1 MPFADNPF
9 SSKKMIDHNTVQQI
23 LDTADIVDVVSDFV
37 ALKRRGAN
45 WIGLCPFHN
54 DRRPS
59 FYVSRAKG
67 ICKCFACGE
76 GGSAV
81 NFIMKHE
88 QLSYPEALR
97 YLARKYHIEIQEKEL
112 TDEEKQAQTER
123 EAMLMLNE
131 WACAYFEKQL
141 HETQAGQ
148 EIGLSYFR
156 ERGFN
161 DVTIKEYRLGYSSE
175 GYDDFYKAAV
185 AQGFNP
191 KLLFDTGLCIPNE
204 RDEGGHDR
212 FRGRVMFPIM
222 NIAGKVIAFGGR
234 TLKKDKNIAKYVNS
248 PESAIY
254 SKRNVIYGLYQA
266 KREISKEDKC
276 FIVEGYADVISM
288 HQAGFK
294 NVIASSGTAL
304 TEGHIQAIRRFT
316 SNVTE
321 MFDGDAAGIKAAIR
335 GVDMLLKEGI
345 SIKVLPLPPDDDPD
359 TFVRAHSHTEVE
371 EYISQ
376 NEADF
381 IHFKSD
387 VVLKDAKNDPIKRTA
402 AITDVVKSIAL
413 IPDEIARMV
422 YAKECSTLFGFDEQT
437 ILRQIKQ
444 YRNKY
449 REQWRKEREQQ
460 QAREQRL
467 NQQESNVAPVVPPL
481 DEDAPPPPPPED
493 FTSET
498 GPAITAPLPPRATG
512 ASDSV
517 VVQEREVIR
526 LIVNYGMCY
535 LTDTEYDDGTV
546 RPTTVLEHINN
557 VISLEQID
565 FSDPLY
571 KHTFEV
577 AKQYIEPF
585 YHDLEAFN
593 IQLEESTQQF
603 VEQEMTE
610 QDDEEPVALDSA
622 ALINAQLHKEQ
633 AIRAKANVKAK
644 NELMDYCCGY
654 LMKVLCSID
663 DDNVRQLACDLATDS
678 LPQLSKIHTQFAVI
692 LEERDKLLS
701 VVPERLYNWMNA
713 LIVQRINE
721 TQTRIASASANELP
735 QLMEYLQNL
744 YQSRHD
750 LANIIGNR
758 VVNPK

>member
-1 MPFADNPF
+1 
-9 SSKKMIDHNTVQQI
+9 MIDHNTVQQI

-37 ALKRRGAN
+37 TLKKRGAN

-59 FYVSRAKG
+59 FYVSRSKG

-131 WACAYFEKQL
+131 WACSYFEKQL
-141 HETQAGQ
+141 HDTEAGQ

-161 DVTIKEYRLGYSSE
+161 DATIKEFRLGYSSE

-191 KLLFDTGLCIPNE
+191 KLLFDTGLCIAE
-204 RDEGGHDR
+204 RDGGRDR

-248 PESAIY
+248 PESVIY

-304 TEGHIQAIRRFT
+304 TEGHIHAIRRFT
-316 SNVTE
+316 SNATE

-345 SIKVLPLPPDDDPD
+345 SIKVLPLPPEDDPD

-371 EYISQ
+371 EYILQ

-381 IHFKSD
+381 IHFKSNI
-387 VVLKDAKNDPIKRTA
+387 VLKDAKNDPIKRTA

-444 YRNKY
+444 YRGKY
-449 REQWRKEREQQ
+449 LEQWRKEREQQ
-460 QAREQRL
+460 QAREARM
-467 NQQESNVAPVVPPL
+467 NQASGDNTATQP
-481 DEDAPPPPPPED
+481 APPDDMPPAPLPD
-493 FTSET
+493 DLFPET
-498 GPAITAPLPPRATG
+498 GPADTPPTTHHTVNVNDG
-512 ASDSV
+512 I

-535 LTDTEYDDGTV
+535 LTDTEYDDGSV

-557 VISLEQID
+557 EIFLENME

-571 KHTFEV
+571 KRTFELALQYV
-577 AKQYIEPF
+577 PQYYKDLEEFKKQLKESTSQYI
-585 YHDLEAFN
+585 
-593 IQLEESTQQF
+593 S
-603 VEQEMTE
+603 QEMAT
-610 QDDEEPVALDSA
+610 QDEVAPDALDSA
-622 ALINAQLHKEQ
+622 ALISAQERKEKEVLSR
-633 AIRAKANVKAK
+633 ANVRAKQA
-644 NELMDYCCGY
+644 ETEFSSSY
-654 LMKVLCSID
+654 LMKALCSID
-663 DDNVRQLACDLATDS
+663 DDDVRQLACDLATDN

-701 VVPERLYNWMNA
+701 LVPDRLYNWKNA
-713 LIVQRINE
+713 LLVQAINVIKERISH
-721 TQTRIASASANELP
+721 ASAEELP
-735 QLMEYLQNL
+735 QLMEHLQKL
-744 YQSRHD
+744 YSVRHE
-750 LANIIGNR
+750 LAAVIGDR
-758 VVNPK
+758 VVNPN

>member
-1 MPFADNPF
+1 
-9 SSKKMIDHNTVQQI
+9 MIDHNTVQQI

-37 ALKRRGAN
+37 SLKRRGAN

-97 YLARKYHIEIQEKEL
+97 YLARKYHIEIHEKEL
-112 TDEEKQAQTER
+112 TDDEKQAQSER

-131 WACAYFEKQL
+131 WACDYFEKQL

-148 EIGLSYFR
+148 DIGLSYFK

-161 DVTIKEYRLGYSSE
+161 DATIREFRLGYSSE
-175 GYDDFYKAAV
+175 GYADFYKAAV

-191 KLLFDTGLCIPNE
+191 QLLFDVGLCIPDE
-204 RDEGGHDR
+204 RGGHDR

-254 SKRNVIYGLYQA
+254 SKRDVIYGLYQA
-266 KREISKEDKC
+266 KREISKQEKC

-304 TEGHIQAIRRFT
+304 TEGHIHAIRRFT

-321 MFDGDAAGIKAAIR
+321 MFDGDEAGVKAAIR
-335 GVDMLLKEGI
+335 GVDMLLKEGL
-345 SIKVLPLPPDDDPD
+345 SIKVLPLPPEDDPD

-371 EYISQ
+371 EYIKQ
-376 NEADF
+376 NEEDF
-381 IHFKSD
+381 INFKSS
-387 VVLKDAKNDPIKRTA
+387 VVLKDAHNDPIKRTA
-402 AITDVVKSIAL
+402 AITDVVKSIAI

-422 YAKECSTLFGFDEQT
+422 YAKECSNLFGMDEKT

-444 YRNKY
+444 YRGKY
-449 REQWRKEREQQ
+449 LEQWRKEREQQ

-467 NQQESNVAPVVPPL
+467 AAQGEGVPPAIIDAPVEETVPPPSP
-481 DEDAPPPPPPED
+481 DETVPL
-493 FTSET
+493 TYR
-498 GPAITAPLPPRATG
+498 PASSAA
-512 ASDSV
+512 DV
-517 VVQEREVIR
+517 DMQEREIIR
-526 LIVNYGMCY
+526 LVVNYGMCY
-535 LTDTEYDDGTV
+535 LTNTEYEDGSV

-557 VISLEQID
+557 ELLLD
-565 FSDPLY
+565 KMGFSNPLY
-571 KHTFEV
+571 RRTFDIARQHV
-577 AKQYIEPF
+577 VPYYQ
-585 YHDLEAFN
+585 DLEAFTA
-593 IQLEESTQQF
+593 QLEERTKQYID
-603 VEQEMTE
+603 QELARL
-610 QDDEEPVALDSA
+610 DADEPDALDST
-622 ALINAQLHKEQ
+622 ALINAQDRKQKAAE
-633 AIRAKANVKAK
+633 ARANVRAK
-644 NELMDYCCGY
+644 NELAEFSSDY
-654 LMKVLCSID
+654 LIRILCSLD
-663 DDNVRQLACDLATDS
+663 DDPVRQLACDLAADN

-692 LEERDKLLS
+692 VEERDKLLTL
-701 VVPERLYNWMNA
+701 VPARLYNWKNA
-713 LIVQRINE
+713 LLVLRINE
-721 TQTRIASASANELP
+721 IKAKIAQAPIEEQP
-735 QLMEYLQNL
+735 KLMEQLQDL
-744 YQSRHD
+744 YRVRHQ
-750 LANIIGNR
+750 LAAIIGDR

>member
-1 MPFADNPF
+1 
-9 SSKKMIDHNTVQQI
+9 MIDHNTVQQI
-23 LDTADIVDVVSDFV
+23 LDAADIVDVVSDFV
-37 ALKRRGAN
+37 SLKKRGAN

-112 TDEEKQAQTER
+112 TDEEKQAQSER

-148 EIGLSYFR
+148 EIGLSYFK

-161 DVTIKEYRLGYSSE
+161 DATIKEFRLGYSSE
-175 GYDDFYKAAV
+175 GYDDLYKAAI

-191 KLLFDTGLCIPNE
+191 KLLFDVGLCLP
-204 RDEGGHDR
+204 DDHGGHDR

-234 TLKKDKNIAKYVNS
+234 TLRKDKEVAKYVNS
-248 PESAIY
+248 PESSIY
-254 SKRNVIYGLYQA
+254 SKRNVIYGLHQA

-304 TEGHIQAIRRFT
+304 TEGHIHAIRRFT

-335 GVDMLLKEGI
+335 GVDMLLKEGLN
-345 SIKVLPLPPDDDPD
+345 IKVLPLPPEDDPD

-371 EYISQ
+371 DYIKQ
-376 NEADF
+376 NECDF
-381 IHFKSD
+381 INFKSG
-387 VVLKDAKNDPIKRTA
+387 VVLNDAQNDPIKRSV

-422 YAKECSTLFGFDEQT
+422 YAKECSNLFGFDEQT

-444 YRNKY
+444 HRNKY
-449 REQWRKEREQQ
+449 IEQWHKERQQQ
-460 QAREQRL
+460 QAREQRQAA
-467 NQQESNVAPVVPPL
+467 QQAGGKSPAQQ
-481 DEDAPPPPPPED
+481 PEPQYD
-493 FTSET
+493 TPT
-498 GPAITAPLPPRATG
+498 LPPTLDDFVE
-512 ASDSV
+512 SDSTHGNGADNRDIAAHNGV
-517 VVQEREVIR
+517 DIQEREVIR

-535 LTDTEYDDGTV
+535 LTDTQYDDETV
-546 RPTTVLEHINN
+546 RPTTVLEYINN
-557 VISLEQID
+557 ELLMDQMD
-565 FSDPLY
+565 FSNRLY
-571 KHTFEV
+571 KRTFEI
-577 AKQYIEPF
+577 AKRFIDPY
-585 YHDLEAFN
+585 YRDLASFN
-593 IQLEESTQQF
+593 SQLEKDTREFIS
-603 VEQEMTE
+603 QEMVQT
-610 QDDEEPVALDSA
+610 DDQEPLELDSHS
-622 ALINAQLHKEQ
+622 LIVAQENKEKSIQ
-633 AIRAKANVKAK
+633 AKANATAMKK
-644 NELMDYCCGY
+644 LMDFSSSY
-654 LMKVLCSID
+654 LMKLLCSID
-663 DDNVRQLACDLATDS
+663 DDQVRQLACELATDN
-678 LPQLSKIHTQFAVI
+678 LPQLSKIHTKYTVI
-692 LEERDKLLS
+692 VEERDRLLS
-701 VVPERLYNWMNA
+701 IVPERLYNWKNA
-713 LIVQRINE
+713 LLIIKINE
-721 TQTRIASASANELP
+721 VKAQIASAAADQLP
-735 QLMEYLQNL
+735 QLLEHLQEL
-744 YQSRHD
+744 YSVRHQ
-750 LANIIGNR
+750 LAAIIGDR
-758 VVNPK
+758 VVNPN

>member
-1 MPFADNPF
+1 
-9 SSKKMIDHNTVQQI
+9 MIDHNTVQQI

-37 ALKRRGAN
+37 TLKKRGAN

-59 FYVSRAKG
+59 FYVSRSKG

-131 WACAYFEKQL
+131 WACSYFEKQL
-141 HETQAGQ
+141 HDTQAGQ

-161 DVTIKEYRLGYSSE
+161 DATIKEFRLGYSSE

-191 KLLFDTGLCIPNE
+191 KLLFDTGLCIA
-204 RDEGGHDR
+204 DEHGGGRDR

-248 PESAIY
+248 PESVIY

-304 TEGHIQAIRRFT
+304 TEGHIHAIRRFT

-345 SIKVLPLPPDDDPD
+345 SIKVLPLPPEDDPD

-371 EYISQ
+371 EYILQ

-381 IHFKSD
+381 IHFKSNI
-387 VVLKDAKNDPIKRTA
+387 VLKDAKNDPIKRTA

-437 ILRQIKQ
+437 ILRQIK
-444 YRNKY
+444 KY
-449 REQWRKEREQQ
+449 RGKYIEQWRKEREQQ
-460 QAREQRL
+460 QAREARMSQAASD
-467 NQQESNVAPVVPPL
+467 NAP
-481 DEDAPPPPPPED
+481 
-493 FTSET
+493 
-498 GPAITAPLPPRATG
+498 GPLPPVDDMPPAPMPDDLFPENGPADTPPTSHHVPNVNDG
-512 ASDSV
+512 I

-535 LTDTEYDDGTV
+535 LTDTEYDDGSV

-557 VISLEQID
+557 EIFLENME

-571 KHTFEV
+571 KRTFEL
-577 AKQYIEPF
+577 ALQYVPQ
-585 YHDLEAFN
+585 YYKDLEEFKK
-593 IQLEESTQQF
+593 QLKESTN
-603 VEQEMTE
+603 EYISQEMAT
-610 QDDEEPVALDSA
+610 QDEVAPDALDSA
-622 ALINAQLHKEQ
+622 ALISAQERKEKEVLSR
-633 AIRAKANVKAK
+633 ANVRAKQA
-644 NELMDYCCGY
+644 ETEFSSSY
-654 LMKVLCSID
+654 LMKALCSID
-663 DDNVRQLACDLATDS
+663 DDDVRQLACDLATDN

-701 VVPERLYNWMNA
+701 LVPDRLYNWKNA
-713 LIVQRINE
+713 LLVQAINVIKERISH
-721 TQTRIASASANELP
+721 ASAEELP
-735 QLMEYLQNL
+735 QLMEHLQKL
-744 YQSRHD
+744 YNVRHE
-750 LANIIGNR
+750 LAAVIGDR
-758 VVNPK
+758 VVNPN

>member
-1 MPFADNPF
+1 
-9 SSKKMIDHNTVQQI
+9 MIDHNTVQQI

-37 ALKRRGAN
+37 ALKKRGAN

-112 TDEEKQAQTER
+112 TDEEKLAQTER

-131 WACAYFEKQL
+131 WACSYFEKQL
-141 HETQAGQ
+141 HDTDAGQ

-161 DVTIKEYRLGYSSE
+161 DATIKEFRLGYSSE
-175 GYDDFYKAAV
+175 GYDDFYKAAIN
-185 AQGFNP
+185 QGFNP
-191 KLLFDTGLCIPNE
+191 KLLFDTGLCIADE
-204 RDEGGHDR
+204 RGGGRDR

-222 NIAGKVIAFGGR
+222 DIAGKVIAFGGR

-248 PESAIY
+248 PESAVY

-266 KREISKEDKC
+266 KREISKTDKC

-304 TEGHIQAIRRFT
+304 TEGHIHAIRRFT

-321 MFDGDAAGIKAAIR
+321 MFDGDEAGIKAAIR

-345 SIKVLPLPPDDDPD
+345 SIKVLPLPPEDDPD

-371 EYISQ
+371 EYIAAH
-376 NEADF
+376 ETDF
-381 IHFKSD
+381 ISFKSS
-387 VVLKDAKNDPIKRTA
+387 VVLKDAQNDPIKRTA

-444 YRNKY
+444 YRGKY

-460 QAREQRL
+460 QAREQRMG
-467 NQQESNVAPVVPPL
+467 QAPIESTPPAPAPTG
-481 DEDAPPPPPPED
+481 DEAPPPPMLED
-493 FTSET
+493 FGPDT
-498 GPAITAPLPPRATG
+498 GPAYTPPPPQRTVS
-512 ASDSV
+512 ASDDVST
-517 VVQEREVIR
+517 QEREIIR

-535 LTDTEYDDGTV
+535 LCNTEYPDGTI

-557 VISLEQID
+557 ELRLDNIS
-565 FSDPLY
+565 FSVPLY
-571 KHTFEV
+571 RHTYEV
-577 AKQYIEPF
+577 ALQYIPQ
-585 YHDLEAFN
+585 YYKDLEEFN
-593 IQLEESTQQF
+593 AQLAERTRQYIARERAR
-603 VEQEMTE
+603 
-610 QDDEEPVALDSA
+610 QDGEVPEALDSA
-622 ALINAQLHKEQ
+622 TLINAQERKEKEIQ
-633 AIRAKANVKAK
+633 ARANVKAK
-644 NELMDYCCGY
+644 QAMTDFSSGY

-663 DDNVRQLACDLATDS
+663 NDNVRELAFKLATDNI
-678 LPQLSKIHTQFAVI
+678 PQLSKIHTMFAVI
-692 LEERDKLLS
+692 LEEQDKLLTL
-701 VVPERLYNWMNA
+701 VPDKLYYWKNA
-713 LIVQRINE
+713 LLVQKINE
-721 TQTRIASASANELP
+721 IKEQIASASPEELP
-735 QLMEYLQNL
+735 QLMEKLQSL
-744 YQSRHD
+744 YAMRRE
-750 LANIIGNR
+750 LAAYIGDR

>member
-1 MPFADNPF
+1 
-9 SSKKMIDHNTVQQI
+9 MIDHNTVQLI
-23 LDTADIVDVVSDFV
+23 LDAADIVDVVSDFV
-37 ALKRRGAN
+37 SLKRRGAN

-112 TDEEKQAQTER
+112 TDDEKQAQSER

-131 WACAYFEKQL
+131 WACDYFEKQL
-141 HETQAGQ
+141 HESQAGQ
-148 EIGLSYFR
+148 DIGLSYFR

-161 DVTIKEYRLGYSSE
+161 DATIREFRLGYSSE
-175 GYDDFYKAAV
+175 GYADFYNTAV

-191 KLLFDTGLCIPNE
+191 QLLFDVGLCIP
-204 RDEGGHDR
+204 DDHGGHDR

-248 PESAIY
+248 PESSIY
-254 SKRNVIYGLYQA
+254 SKRDVIYGLYQA
-266 KREISKEDKC
+266 KREISKQEKC

-304 TEGHIQAIRRFT
+304 TEGHIHAIRRFT
-316 SNVTE
+316 NNVTE
-321 MFDGDAAGIKAAIR
+321 MFDGDEAGVKAAIR
-335 GVDMLLKEGI
+335 GVDMLLKEGLN
-345 SIKVLPLPPDDDPD
+345 IKVLPLPPEDDPD

-371 EYISQ
+371 EYIKQ

-381 IHFKSD
+381 INFKTS
-387 VVLKDAKNDPIKRTA
+387 VVLKDAQNDPIKRTA
-402 AITDVVKSIAL
+402 AITDVVKSIAI

-422 YAKECSTLFGFDEQT
+422 YAKECSNLFGMNEQT

-444 YRNKY
+444 YRGKFI
-449 REQWRKEREQQ
+449 EQWRKERQQQ

-467 NQQESNVAPVVPPL
+467 AAQEGGESPVIINAPHPAVGPV
-481 DEDAPPPPPPED
+481 DE
-493 FTSET
+493 TV
-498 GPAITAPLPPRATG
+498 LPPIPDETVSITSPPASGAT
-512 ASDSV
+512 DV
-517 VVQEREVIR
+517 DVQEREIIR
-526 LIVNYGMCY
+526 LVVNYGMCY
-535 LTDTEYDDGTV
+535 LTDTEYEDGTV
-546 RPTTVLEHINN
+546 RHTTVLEHINN
-557 VISLEQID
+557 ELLLDNMS
-565 FSDPLY
+565 FSNPLY
-571 KHTFEV
+571 RRTFDIAKRYVVPYYQDLEV
-577 AKQYIEPF
+577 FTARLEEKTKQYI
-585 YHDLEAFN
+585 
-593 IQLEESTQQF
+593 T
-603 VEQEMTE
+603 QEMARL
-610 QDDEEPVALDSA
+610 DADEPDALDST
-622 ALINAQLHKEQ
+622 ALINAQERKEKT
-633 AIRAKANVKAK
+633 AVARANVRAKD
-644 NELMDYCCGY
+644 ELAEFSSDY
-654 LMKVLCSID
+654 LIKILCSLD
-663 DDNVRQLACDLATDS
+663 DDPVRQLACDLAADN

-692 LEERDKLLS
+692 VEERDKLLTL
-701 VVPERLYNWMNA
+701 VPARLYNWKNA
-713 LIVQRINE
+713 LLVLRINE
-721 TQTRIASASANELP
+721 VKAKIAQAPIEEQP
-735 QLMEYLQNL
+735 KLMEQLQDL
-744 YQSRHD
+744 YRVRHQ
-750 LANIIGNR
+750 LAAIIGDR

>member
-1 MPFADNPF
+1 
-9 SSKKMIDHNTVQQI
+9 MIDHNTVQQI

-37 ALKRRGAN
+37 ALKKRGAN

-131 WACAYFEKQL
+131 WACSYFEKQL
-141 HETQAGQ
+141 HDTQTGQ
-148 EIGLSYFR
+148 DIGLSYFK

-161 DVTIKEYRLGYSSE
+161 DATIKEFRLGYSSE
-175 GYDDFYKAAV
+175 GYDDLYKAAV

-191 KLLFDTGLCIPNE
+191 KLLFDVGLCIPDD
-204 RDEGGHDR
+204 RSGGHDR

-234 TLKKDKNIAKYVNS
+234 TLKKDKEVAKYVNS

-254 SKRNVIYGLYQA
+254 SKRNVIFGLYQA
-266 KREISKEDKC
+266 KREISKADKC
-276 FIVEGYADVISM
+276 YIVEGYADVISM

-304 TEGHIQAIRRFT
+304 TEGHIHAIRRFT
-316 SNVTE
+316 NNVTE
-321 MFDGDAAGIKAAIR
+321 MFDGDAAGVKAAIR
-335 GVDMLLKEGI
+335 GVDLLLKEGMN
-345 SIKVLPLPPDDDPD
+345 IKVLPLPPEDDPD
-359 TFVRAHSHTEVE
+359 TFVRAHSYAEVE
-371 EYISQ
+371 DYIEK

-381 IHFKSD
+381 INFKSS

-422 YAKECSTLFGFDEQT
+422 YAKECSNLFEMDEQT

-449 REQWRKEREQQ
+449 LEQWRKERQQQ
-460 QAREQRL
+460 QAREQRMAA
-467 NQQESNVAPVVPPL
+467 QSDHGVPPSPGL
-481 DEDAPPPPPPED
+481 DDVPP
-493 FTSET
+493 
-498 GPAITAPLPPRATG
+498 APLPDDFVPESEQVPAPRVSSRTSTAISG
-512 ASDSV
+512 VD
-517 VVQEREVIR
+517 VQEREVIR

-535 LTDTEYDDGTV
+535 LTETEYQDGTV

-557 VISLEQID
+557 EIHLD
-565 FSDPLY
+565 YMGFSDPLY
-571 KHTFEV
+571 KRIFET
-577 AKQYIEPF
+577 ALQYIEP
-585 YHDLEAFN
+585 YYKDLEVFKA
-593 IQLEESTQQF
+593 QLEERTREF
-603 VEQEMTE
+603 IAEEMAA
-610 QDDEEPVALDSA
+610 QDEVDPDALDSA
-622 ALINAQLHKEQ
+622 ALINAQERKEK
-633 AIRAKANVKAK
+633 AIEAKANAKAK
-644 NELMDYCCGY
+644 NELLEFNCGY
-654 LMKVLCSID
+654 LVKALCSID
-663 DDNVRQLACDLATDS
+663 DDEMRQLACDLATDNM
-678 LPQLSKIHTQFAVI
+678 PQLSKIHTKYTVI
-692 LEERDKLLS
+692 VEERDKLLNL
-701 VVPERLYNWMNA
+701 VPERINNWKNA
-713 LIVQRINE
+713 LLVLRINE
-721 TQTRIASASANELP
+721 LKSQIANAAPEEQPKLMQSLQELYKVRH
-735 QLMEYLQNL
+735 QL
-744 YQSRHD
+744 
-750 LANIIGNR
+750 AAVIGDR
-758 VVNPK
+758 VVNPI

>member
-1 MPFADNPF
+1 
-9 SSKKMIDHNTVQQI
+9 MIDHNTVQQI
-23 LDTADIVDVVSDFV
+23 LDAADIVDVVSDFV
-37 ALKRRGAN
+37 SLKKRGAN

-112 TDEEKQAQTER
+112 TDEEKQAQSER

-148 EIGLSYFR
+148 EIGLAYFK

-161 DVTIKEYRLGYSSE
+161 DATIKEFRLGYSSE
-175 GYDDFYKAAV
+175 GYDDLYKAAV

-191 KLLFDTGLCIPNE
+191 KLLFDVGLCLP
-204 RDEGGHDR
+204 DDHGGHDR

-234 TLKKDKNIAKYVNS
+234 TLRKDKEVAKYVNS
-248 PESAIY
+248 PESSIY
-254 SKRNVIYGLYQA
+254 SKRNVIYGLHQA

-304 TEGHIQAIRRFT
+304 TEGHIHAIRRFT

-335 GVDMLLKEGI
+335 GVDMLLKEGLN
-345 SIKVLPLPPDDDPD
+345 IKVLPLPPEDDPD

-371 EYISQ
+371 DYIKQ
-376 NEADF
+376 NECDF
-381 IHFKSD
+381 INFKSGI
-387 VVLKDAKNDPIKRTA
+387 VLNDAQNDPIKRSA

-422 YAKECSTLFGFDEQT
+422 YAKECSNLFGFDEQT

-444 YRNKY
+444 HRNKY
-449 REQWRKEREQQ
+449 IEQWHKERQQQ
-460 QAREQRL
+460 QAREQRQAT
-467 NQQESNVAPVVPPL
+467 QQAGGKSPAQQ
-481 DEDAPPPPPPED
+481 
-493 FTSET
+493 SEPQYDT
-498 GPAITAPLPPRATG
+498 PTLPPTLDDFVESGSTHGNG
-512 ASDSV
+512 ADNRDIAAHNGV
-517 VVQEREVIR
+517 DIQEREVIR

-535 LTDTEYDDGTV
+535 LTDTQYDDETV
-546 RPTTVLEHINN
+546 RPTTVLEYINN
-557 VISLEQID
+557 ELLMDQMD
-565 FSDPLY
+565 FSNRLY
-571 KHTFEV
+571 KRTFEI
-577 AKQYIEPF
+577 AKRFIDPY
-585 YHDLEAFN
+585 YRDLASFN
-593 IQLEESTQQF
+593 SQLEKDTREFIS
-603 VEQEMTE
+603 QEMVQT
-610 QDDEEPVALDSA
+610 DDQEPLELDSHS
-622 ALINAQLHKEQ
+622 LIVAQENKEKSIQ
-633 AIRAKANVKAK
+633 AKANATAMKK
-644 NELMDYCCGY
+644 LMDFSSSY
-654 LMKVLCSID
+654 LMKLLCSID
-663 DDNVRQLACDLATDS
+663 DDQVRQLACELATDN
-678 LPQLSKIHTQFAVI
+678 LPQLSKIHTKYTVI
-692 LEERDKLLS
+692 VEERDRLLS
-701 VVPERLYNWMNA
+701 IVPERLYNWKNA
-713 LIVQRINE
+713 LLIIKINE
-721 TQTRIASASANELP
+721 VKAQIASAAADQLP
-735 QLMEYLQNL
+735 QLLEHLQEL
-744 YQSRHD
+744 YSVRHQ
-750 LANIIGNR
+750 LAAIIGDR
-758 VVNPK
+758 VVNPN

>member
-1 MPFADNPF
+1 
-9 SSKKMIDHNTVQQI
+9 MIDHNTVQQI

-37 ALKRRGAN
+37 ALKKRGAN

-97 YLARKYHIEIQEKEL
+97 YLARKYPIEIQEKEL

-131 WACAYFEKQL
+131 WACSYFEKQL

-148 EIGLSYFR
+148 DIGLSYFK

-161 DVTIKEYRLGYSSE
+161 DATIKEFRLGYSSE
-175 GYDDFYKAAV
+175 GYDDLYKAAV

-191 KLLFDTGLCIPNE
+191 KLLFDVGLCIPDD
-204 RDEGGHDR
+204 RSGGHDR

-234 TLKKDKNIAKYVNS
+234 TLKKDKEVAKYVNS

-254 SKRNVIYGLYQA
+254 SKRNVIFGLYQA
-266 KREISKEDKC
+266 KREISKADKC
-276 FIVEGYADVISM
+276 YIVEGYADVISM

-304 TEGHIQAIRRFT
+304 TEGHIHAIRRFT
-316 SNVTE
+316 NNVTE
-321 MFDGDAAGIKAAIR
+321 MFDGDAAGVKAAIR
-335 GVDMLLKEGI
+335 GVDLLLKEGMN
-345 SIKVLPLPPDDDPD
+345 IKVLPLPPEDDPD
-359 TFVRAHSHTEVE
+359 TFVRAHSYAEVE
-371 EYISQ
+371 DYIEK

-381 IHFKSD
+381 INFKSS

-422 YAKECSTLFGFDEQT
+422 YAKECSNLFEMDEQT

-449 REQWRKEREQQ
+449 LEQWRKERQQQ
-460 QAREQRL
+460 QAREQRMAAQSD
-467 NQQESNVAPVVPPL
+467 NVVPPSPSL
-481 DEDAPPPPPPED
+481 DDVPP
-493 FTSET
+493 
-498 GPAITAPLPPRATG
+498 APLPDDFVPESEQVPAPRVSSRTSTAISG
-512 ASDSV
+512 VD
-517 VVQEREVIR
+517 VQEREVIR

-535 LTDTEYDDGTV
+535 LTETEYQDGTV

-557 VISLEQID
+557 EIHLD
-565 FSDPLY
+565 YMGFSDPLY
-571 KHTFEV
+571 KRIFET
-577 AKQYIEPF
+577 ALQYIEP
-585 YHDLEAFN
+585 YYKDLEVFKA
-593 IQLEESTQQF
+593 QLEERTREF
-603 VEQEMTE
+603 IAEEMAA
-610 QDDEEPVALDSA
+610 QDEVDPEALDSV
-622 ALINAQLHKEQ
+622 ALINAQERKEK
-633 AIRAKANVKAK
+633 AIEAKANAKAK
-644 NELMDYCCGY
+644 NELLEFNCGY
-654 LMKVLCSID
+654 LVKALCSID
-663 DDNVRQLACDLATDS
+663 DDEMRQLACDLATDNM
-678 LPQLSKIHTQFAVI
+678 PQLSKIHTKYTVI
-692 LEERDKLLS
+692 VEERDKLLNL
-701 VVPERLYNWMNA
+701 VPERINNWKNA
-713 LIVQRINE
+713 LLVLRINE
-721 TQTRIASASANELP
+721 LKSQIANAAPEEQPKLMQSLQELYKVRH
-735 QLMEYLQNL
+735 QL
-744 YQSRHD
+744 
-750 LANIIGNR
+750 AAVIGDR
-758 VVNPK
+758 VVNPI

>member
-1 MPFADNPF
+1 
-9 SSKKMIDHNTVQQI
+9 MIDHNTVQQI

-37 ALKRRGAN
+37 TLKKRGAN

-59 FYVSRAKG
+59 FYVSRSKG

-131 WACAYFEKQL
+131 WACSYFEKQL
-141 HETQAGQ
+141 LDTQAGQ

-161 DVTIKEYRLGYSSE
+161 DATIKEFRLGYSSE

-191 KLLFDTGLCIPNE
+191 KLLFDTGLCIAE
-204 RDEGGHDR
+204 RDGGRDR

-248 PESAIY
+248 PESVIY

-304 TEGHIQAIRRFT
+304 TEGHIHAIRRFT

-345 SIKVLPLPPDDDPD
+345 SIKVLPLPPEDDPD

-371 EYISQ
+371 EYILQ

-381 IHFKSD
+381 IHFKSNI
-387 VVLKDAKNDPIKRTA
+387 VLKDAKNDPIKRTA

-444 YRNKY
+444 YRGKY
-449 REQWRKEREQQ
+449 LEQWRKEREQQ
-460 QAREQRL
+460 QAREARM
-467 NQQESNVAPVVPPL
+467 NQASGDNTATQP
-481 DEDAPPPPPPED
+481 APPDDMPPAPLPD
-493 FTSET
+493 DLFPET
-498 GPAITAPLPPRATG
+498 GPADTPPTTHHAPNVNDG
-512 ASDSV
+512 I

-535 LTDTEYDDGTV
+535 LTDTEYDDGSV

-557 VISLEQID
+557 EIFLENME

-571 KHTFEV
+571 KRTFEL
-577 AKQYIEPF
+577 ALQYVPQ
-585 YHDLEAFN
+585 YYKDLEEFKK
-593 IQLEESTQQF
+593 QLKESTN
-603 VEQEMTE
+603 EYISQEMAT
-610 QDDEEPVALDSA
+610 QDEVAPDALDSA
-622 ALINAQLHKEQ
+622 ALISAQERKEKEVLSR
-633 AIRAKANVKAK
+633 ANVRAKQA
-644 NELMDYCCGY
+644 ETEFSSSY
-654 LMKVLCSID
+654 LMKALCSID
-663 DDNVRQLACDLATDS
+663 DDDVRQLACDLATDN

-701 VVPERLYNWMNA
+701 LVPDRLYNWKNA
-713 LIVQRINE
+713 LLVQAINVIKERISH
-721 TQTRIASASANELP
+721 ASAEELP
-735 QLMEYLQNL
+735 QLMEHLQKL
-744 YQSRHD
+744 YNVRHE
-750 LANIIGNR
+750 LAAVIGDR
-758 VVNPK
+758 VVNPN

>member
-1 MPFADNPF
+1 
-9 SSKKMIDHNTVQQI
+9 MIDHNTVQLI

-37 ALKRRGAN
+37 SLKRRGAN

-141 HETQAGQ
+141 HETPTGQ

-161 DVTIKEYRLGYSSE
+161 EATIKEFRLGYSNES
-175 GYDDFYKAAV
+175 YDGFYKAAV

-191 KLLFDTGLCIPNE
+191 KLLFDVGLCIPDD
-204 RDEGGHDR
+204 RGGGRDR

-234 TLKKDKNIAKYVNS
+234 TLKKDKEVAKYVNS
-248 PESAIY
+248 PESLIY
-254 SKRNVIYGLYQA
+254 SKRDVIYGLYQA
-266 KREISKEDKC
+266 KREINKQDKC

-304 TEGHIQAIRRFT
+304 TEGHIHAIRRFT
-316 SNVTE
+316 SNATE

-335 GVDMLLKEGI
+335 GVDMLLKEGLN
-345 SIKVLPLPPDDDPD
+345 IKVLPLPPEDDPD
-359 TFVRAHSHTEVE
+359 TFVRSHSHTEVE
-371 EYISQ
+371 EYIRQ
-376 NEADF
+376 NEVDF
-381 IHFKSD
+381 ISFKSSI
-387 VVLKDAKNDPIKRTA
+387 VLKDAQNDPIKRTA

-413 IPDEIARMV
+413 IPDEIARGV

-437 ILRQIKQ
+437 IRRQIKQ
-444 YRNKY
+444 YRDKY

-460 QAREQRL
+460 QAREQRMSQTAD
-467 NQQESNVAPVVPPL
+467 NSSGMTDIV
-481 DEDAPPPPPPED
+481 PPPPSLPDDIPMPPVQPD
-493 FTSET
+493 TTRQTTSVS
-498 GPAITAPLPPRATG
+498 AAV
-512 ASDSV
+512 SDIV
-517 VVQEREVIR
+517 AQEREIIR

-535 LTDTEYDDGTV
+535 LTDTEHEDGTV

-557 VISLEQID
+557 ELFLDNMS
-565 FSDPLY
+565 FSHPLFNR
-571 KHTFEV
+571 TFEI

-585 YHDLEAFN
+585 YRDLAQFEE
-593 IQLEESTQQF
+593 QLGKEIKQF
-603 VEQEMTE
+603 VAQEMANE
-610 QDDEEPVALDSA
+610 DEDPEGFDSA
-622 ALINAQLHKEQ
+622 ALINAAERKEK
-633 AIRAKANVKAK
+633 AVNAKANVKAN
-644 NELMDYCCGY
+644 NERMEFRSGY
-654 LMKVLCSID
+654 LMKALCSID
-663 DDNVRQLACDLATDS
+663 DDPVRQLACDIAASD

-692 LEERDKLLS
+692 LEERDKLIT
-701 VVPERLYNWMNA
+701 VVPERLYNWKNA
-713 LIVQRINE
+713 LLIQQINE
-721 TQTRIASASANELP
+721 TKSQITHADASELP
-735 QLMEYLQNL
+735 ELMKHLQKLYNL
-744 YQSRHD
+744 RHE
-750 LANIIGNR
+750 LAAVIGDR
-758 VVNPK
+758 VVNPD

>member
-1 MPFADNPF
+1 
-9 SSKKMIDHNTVQQI
+9 MIDHNTVQQI
-23 LDTADIVDVVSDFV
+23 LDAADIVDVVSDFV
-37 ALKRRGAN
+37 SLKKRGAN

-112 TDEEKQAQTER
+112 TDEEKQAQSER

-148 EIGLSYFR
+148 EIGLAYFK

-161 DVTIKEYRLGYSSE
+161 DATIKEFRLGYSSE
-175 GYDDFYKAAV
+175 GYDDLYKGAI

-191 KLLFDTGLCIPNE
+191 KLLFDVGLCLP
-204 RDEGGHDR
+204 DDHGGHDR

-234 TLKKDKNIAKYVNS
+234 TLRKDKEVAKYVNS
-248 PESAIY
+248 PESSIY
-254 SKRNVIYGLYQA
+254 SKRNVIYGLHQA

-304 TEGHIQAIRRFT
+304 TEGHIHAIRRFT

-335 GVDMLLKEGI
+335 GVDMLLKEGLN
-345 SIKVLPLPPDDDPD
+345 IKVLPLPPEDDPD

-371 EYISQ
+371 DYIKQ
-376 NEADF
+376 NECDF
-381 IHFKSD
+381 INFKSG
-387 VVLKDAKNDPIKRTA
+387 VVLNDAQNDPIKRSA

-422 YAKECSTLFGFDEQT
+422 YAKECSNLFGFDEQT

-444 YRNKY
+444 HRNKY
-449 REQWRKEREQQ
+449 IEQWHKERQQQ
-460 QAREQRL
+460 QAREQRQAA
-467 NQQESNVAPVVPPL
+467 QQAGGKSPAQQ
-481 DEDAPPPPPPED
+481 PEPQYD
-493 FTSET
+493 TPT
-498 GPAITAPLPPRATG
+498 LPPTPDDFVE
-512 ASDSV
+512 SDSTHGNGADNRDIAAHNGV
-517 VVQEREVIR
+517 DIQEREVIR

-535 LTDTEYDDGTV
+535 LTDTQYDDETV
-546 RPTTVLEHINN
+546 RPTTVLEYINN
-557 VISLEQID
+557 ELLMDQMD
-565 FSDPLY
+565 FSNRLY
-571 KHTFEV
+571 KRTFEI
-577 AKQYIEPF
+577 AKRFIDPY
-585 YHDLEAFN
+585 YRDLASFN
-593 IQLEESTQQF
+593 SQLEKDTREFIS
-603 VEQEMTE
+603 QEMVQT
-610 QDDEEPVALDSA
+610 DDQEPLELDSHS
-622 ALINAQLHKEQ
+622 LIVAQENKEKSIQ
-633 AIRAKANVKAK
+633 AKANATAMKK
-644 NELMDYCCGY
+644 LMDFSSSY
-654 LMKVLCSID
+654 LMKLLCSID
-663 DDNVRQLACDLATDS
+663 DDQVRQLACELATDN
-678 LPQLSKIHTQFAVI
+678 LPQLSKIHTKYTVI
-692 LEERDKLLS
+692 VEERDRLLS
-701 VVPERLYNWMNA
+701 IVPERLYNWKNA
-713 LIVQRINE
+713 LLIIKINE
-721 TQTRIASASANELP
+721 VKAQIASAAADQLP
-735 QLMEYLQNL
+735 QLLEHLQEL
-744 YQSRHD
+744 YSVRHQ
-750 LANIIGNR
+750 LAAIIGDR
-758 VVNPK
+758 VVNPN

>member
-1 MPFADNPF
+1 
-9 SSKKMIDHNTVQQI
+9 MIDHNTVQQI

-37 ALKRRGAN
+37 ALKKRGAN

-131 WACAYFEKQL
+131 WACSYFEKQL
-141 HETQAGQ
+141 HETQTGQ
-148 EIGLSYFR
+148 DIGLSYFK

-161 DVTIKEYRLGYSSE
+161 DATIKEFRLGYSSE
-175 GYDDFYKAAV
+175 GYDDLYKAAV

-191 KLLFDTGLCIPNE
+191 KLLFDVGLCIPDD
-204 RDEGGHDR
+204 RSGGHDR

-234 TLKKDKNIAKYVNS
+234 TLKKDKEVAKYVNS

-254 SKRNVIYGLYQA
+254 SKRNVIFGLYQA
-266 KREISKEDKC
+266 KREISKADKC
-276 FIVEGYADVISM
+276 YIVEGYADVISM

-304 TEGHIQAIRRFT
+304 TEGHIHAIRRFT
-316 SNVTE
+316 NNVTE
-321 MFDGDAAGIKAAIR
+321 MFDGDAAGVKAAIR
-335 GVDMLLKEGI
+335 GVDLLLKEGMN
-345 SIKVLPLPPDDDPD
+345 IKVLPLPPEDDPD
-359 TFVRAHSHTEVE
+359 TFVRAHSYAEVE
-371 EYISQ
+371 DYIEK

-381 IHFKSD
+381 INFKSS

-422 YAKECSTLFGFDEQT
+422 YAKECSNLFEMDEQT

-449 REQWRKEREQQ
+449 LEQWRKERQQQ
-460 QAREQRL
+460 QAREQRMAAQSDHGVSPSPGL
-467 NQQESNVAPVVPPL
+467 DDVPP
-481 DEDAPPPPPPED
+481 
-493 FTSET
+493 
-498 GPAITAPLPPRATG
+498 APLPDDFVPESEQVPAPRVSSRTSTAISG
-512 ASDSV
+512 VD
-517 VVQEREVIR
+517 VQEREVIR

-535 LTDTEYDDGTV
+535 LTETEYQDGTV

-557 VISLEQID
+557 EIHLD
-565 FSDPLY
+565 YMGFSDPLY
-571 KHTFEV
+571 KRIFET
-577 AKQYIEPF
+577 ALQYIEP
-585 YHDLEAFN
+585 YYKDLEVFKA
-593 IQLEESTQQF
+593 QLEERTREF
-603 VEQEMTE
+603 IAEEMAA
-610 QDDEEPVALDSA
+610 QDEVDPDALDSA
-622 ALINAQLHKEQ
+622 ALINAQERKEK
-633 AIRAKANVKAK
+633 AIEAKANAKAK
-644 NELMDYCCGY
+644 NELLEFNCGY
-654 LMKVLCSID
+654 LVKALCSID
-663 DDNVRQLACDLATDS
+663 DDEMRQLACDLATDNM
-678 LPQLSKIHTQFAVI
+678 PQLSKIHTKYTVI
-692 LEERDKLLS
+692 VEERDKLLNL
-701 VVPERLYNWMNA
+701 VPERINNWKNA
-713 LIVQRINE
+713 LLVLRINE
-721 TQTRIASASANELP
+721 LKSQIANAAPEEQPKLMQSLQELYKVRH
-735 QLMEYLQNL
+735 QL
-744 YQSRHD
+744 
-750 LANIIGNR
+750 AAVIGDR
-758 VVNPK
+758 VVNPI

>member
-1 MPFADNPF
+1 
-9 SSKKMIDHNTVQQI
+9 MIDHNTVQQI

-37 ALKRRGAN
+37 TLKKRGAN

-59 FYVSRAKG
+59 FYVSRSKG

-131 WACAYFEKQL
+131 WACSYFEKQL
-141 HETQAGQ
+141 HDTQAGQ

-161 DVTIKEYRLGYSSE
+161 DATIKEFRLGYSSE

-191 KLLFDTGLCIPNE
+191 KLLFDTGLCIAE
-204 RDEGGHDR
+204 RDGGRDR

-248 PESAIY
+248 PESVIY

-304 TEGHIQAIRRFT
+304 TEGHIHAIRRFT

-345 SIKVLPLPPDDDPD
+345 SIKVLPLPPEDDPD

-381 IHFKSD
+381 IHFKSNI
-387 VVLKDAKNDPIKRTA
+387 VLKDAKNDPIKRTA

-444 YRNKY
+444 YRGKY
-449 REQWRKEREQQ
+449 LEQWRKEREQQ
-460 QAREQRL
+460 QAREARM
-467 NQQESNVAPVVPPL
+467 NQASGDNTATQP
-481 DEDAPPPPPPED
+481 APPDDMPPAPLPD
-493 FTSET
+493 DLFPET
-498 GPAITAPLPPRATG
+498 GPADTPPTTHHAPNVNDG
-512 ASDSV
+512 I
-517 VVQEREVIR
+517 VVQEHEVIR

-535 LTDTEYDDGTV
+535 LTDTEYDDGSV

-557 VISLEQID
+557 EIFLENME

-571 KHTFEV
+571 KRTFEL
-577 AKQYIEPF
+577 ALQYVPQ
-585 YHDLEAFN
+585 YYKDLEEFKK
-593 IQLEESTQQF
+593 QLKESTN
-603 VEQEMTE
+603 EYISQEMAT
-610 QDDEEPVALDSA
+610 QDEVAPDALDSA
-622 ALINAQLHKEQ
+622 ALISAQERKEKEVLSR
-633 AIRAKANVKAK
+633 ANVRAKQA
-644 NELMDYCCGY
+644 ETEFSSSY
-654 LMKVLCSID
+654 LMKALCSID
-663 DDNVRQLACDLATDS
+663 DDDVRQLACDLATDN

-701 VVPERLYNWMNA
+701 LVPDRLYNWKNA
-713 LIVQRINE
+713 LLVQAINVIKERISH
-721 TQTRIASASANELP
+721 ASAEELP
-735 QLMEYLQNL
+735 QLMEHLQKL
-744 YQSRHD
+744 YSVRHE
-750 LANIIGNR
+750 LAAVIGDR
-758 VVNPK
+758 VVNPN

>member
-1 MPFADNPF
+1 
-9 SSKKMIDHNTVQQI
+9 MIDHNTVQLI

-37 ALKRRGAN
+37 SLKRRGAN

-148 EIGLSYFR
+148 DIGLSYFR

-161 DVTIKEYRLGYSSE
+161 EATIKEFRLGYSSE
-175 GYDDFYKAAV
+175 SYDGFYKAAV

-191 KLLFDTGLCIPNE
+191 KLLFDVGLCIPDD
-204 RDEGGHDR
+204 RGGGRDR

-234 TLKKDKNIAKYVNS
+234 TLKKDKEVAKYVNS
-248 PESAIY
+248 PESVIY
-254 SKRNVIYGLYQA
+254 SKRDVIYGLFQA
-266 KREISKEDKC
+266 KREINKQDKC

-304 TEGHIQAIRRFT
+304 TEGHIHAIRRFT
-316 SNVTE
+316 NNATE

-335 GVDMLLKEGI
+335 GVDMLLKEGLN
-345 SIKVLPLPPDDDPD
+345 IKVLPLPPEDDPD
-359 TFVRAHSHTEVE
+359 TFVRSHSHTEVE
-371 EYISQ
+371 EYIRQ
-376 NEADF
+376 NEVDF
-381 IHFKSD
+381 ISFKSGI
-387 VVLKDAKNDPIKRTA
+387 VLKDAQNDPIKRTA

-413 IPDEIARMV
+413 IPDEIARGV
-422 YAKECSTLFGFDEQT
+422 YAKECSNLFGFDEQT
-437 ILRQIKQ
+437 IRRQIKQ

-449 REQWRKEREQQ
+449 LEQWRKEREQQ
-460 QAREQRL
+460 QAREQRMSQAA
-467 NQQESNVAPVVPPL
+467 NDPDDHV
-481 DEDAPPPPPPED
+481 PPPPIIPDDIPISPVQVETTRQ
-493 FTSET
+493 TSS
-498 GPAITAPLPPRATG
+498 ATAAV
-512 ASDSV
+512 SDV
-517 VVQEREVIR
+517 VAQEREIIR
-526 LIVNYGMCY
+526 LIVNYGMCH
-535 LTDTEYDDGTV
+535 LGDTKYEDGSV
-546 RPTTVLEHINN
+546 CPTTVLEHINN
-557 VISLEQID
+557 ELNLDNMS
-565 FSDPLY
+565 FSHPLY
-571 KHTFEV
+571 KRTFDI

-585 YHDLEAFN
+585 YRDLAQFRE
-593 IQLEESTQQF
+593 QLNEQIKQF
-603 VEQEMTE
+603 VASEMAA
-610 QDDEEPVALDSA
+610 DDDDPEGLDSA
-622 ALINAQLHKEQ
+622 ALINAAERKEK
-633 AIRAKANVKAK
+633 AVNAKASIKAK
-644 NELMDYCCGY
+644 NEEMEFSSGY

-663 DDNVRQLACDLATDS
+663 DDPVRQLACEIATDNM
-678 LPQLSKIHTQFAVI
+678 PQLSKIHTQYAVI
-692 LEERDKLLS
+692 LEERDRLVT
-701 VVPERLYNWMNA
+701 VVTERLYNWKNA
-713 LIVQRINE
+713 LLIQQINE
-721 TQTRIASASANELP
+721 TKSQIAHADSSELP
-735 QLMEYLQNL
+735 QLMQHLQNL
-744 YQSRHD
+744 YSLRHE
-750 LANIIGNR
+750 LAAIIGDR
-758 VVNPK
+758 VVNPD

>member
-1 MPFADNPF
+1 
-9 SSKKMIDHNTVQQI
+9 MIDHNTVQQI
-23 LDTADIVDVVSDFV
+23 LDAADIVDVVSDFV
-37 ALKRRGAN
+37 SLKKRGAN

-112 TDEEKQAQTER
+112 TDEEKQAQSER

-148 EIGLSYFR
+148 EIGLAYFK

-161 DVTIKEYRLGYSSE
+161 DATIKEFRLGYSSE
-175 GYDDFYKAAV
+175 GYDDLYKAAI

-191 KLLFDTGLCIPNE
+191 KLLFDVGLCLP
-204 RDEGGHDR
+204 DDHGGHDR

-234 TLKKDKNIAKYVNS
+234 TLRKDKEVAKYVNS
-248 PESAIY
+248 PESSIY
-254 SKRNVIYGLYQA
+254 SKRNVIYGLHQA

-304 TEGHIQAIRRFT
+304 TEGHIHAIRRFT

-335 GVDMLLKEGI
+335 GVDMLLKEGLN
-345 SIKVLPLPPDDDPD
+345 IKVLPLPPEDDPD

-371 EYISQ
+371 DYIKQ
-376 NEADF
+376 NECDF
-381 IHFKSD
+381 INFKSG
-387 VVLKDAKNDPIKRTA
+387 VVLNDAQNDPIKRSA

-422 YAKECSTLFGFDEQT
+422 YAKECSNLFGFDEQT

-444 YRNKY
+444 HRNKY
-449 REQWRKEREQQ
+449 IEQWHKERQQQ
-460 QAREQRL
+460 QAREQRQAA
-467 NQQESNVAPVVPPL
+467 QQAGGKSPAQQ
-481 DEDAPPPPPPED
+481 PEPQYD
-493 FTSET
+493 TPT
-498 GPAITAPLPPRATG
+498 LPPTLDDFVE
-512 ASDSV
+512 SDSTHGNGADNRDIAAHNGV
-517 VVQEREVIR
+517 DIQEREVIR

-535 LTDTEYDDGTV
+535 LTDTQYDDETV
-546 RPTTVLEHINN
+546 RPTTVLEYINN
-557 VISLEQID
+557 ELLMDQMD
-565 FSDPLY
+565 FSNRLY
-571 KHTFEV
+571 KRTFEI
-577 AKQYIEPF
+577 AKRFIDPY
-585 YHDLEAFN
+585 YRDLASFN
-593 IQLEESTQQF
+593 SQLEKDTRDFIS
-603 VEQEMTE
+603 QEMVQT
-610 QDDEEPVALDSA
+610 DDQEPLELDSHS
-622 ALINAQLHKEQ
+622 LIVAQENKEKSIQ
-633 AIRAKANVKAK
+633 AKANATAMKK
-644 NELMDYCCGY
+644 LMDFSSSY
-654 LMKVLCSID
+654 LMKLLCSID
-663 DDNVRQLACDLATDS
+663 DDQVRQLACELATDN
-678 LPQLSKIHTQFAVI
+678 LPQLSKIHTKYTVI
-692 LEERDKLLS
+692 VEERDRLLS
-701 VVPERLYNWMNA
+701 IVPERLYNWKNA
-713 LIVQRINE
+713 LLIIKINE
-721 TQTRIASASANELP
+721 VKAQIASAAADQLP
-735 QLMEYLQNL
+735 QLLEHLQEL
-744 YQSRHD
+744 YSVRHQ
-750 LANIIGNR
+750 LAAIIGDR
-758 VVNPK
+758 VVNPN

>member
-1 MPFADNPF
+1 
-9 SSKKMIDHNTVQQI
+9 MIDHNTVQQI
-23 LDTADIVDVVSDFV
+23 LDAADIVDVVSDFV
-37 ALKRRGAN
+37 SLKKRGAN

-112 TDEEKQAQTER
+112 TDEEKQAQSER

-148 EIGLSYFR
+148 EIGLAYFK

-161 DVTIKEYRLGYSSE
+161 DATIKEFRLGYSSE
-175 GYDDFYKAAV
+175 GYDDLYKAAI

-191 KLLFDTGLCIPNE
+191 KLLFDVGLCLP
-204 RDEGGHDR
+204 DDHGGHDR

-234 TLKKDKNIAKYVNS
+234 TLRRDKEVAKYVNS
-248 PESAIY
+248 PESSIY
-254 SKRNVIYGLYQA
+254 SKRNVIYGLHQA

-304 TEGHIQAIRRFT
+304 TEGHIHAIRRFT

-335 GVDMLLKEGI
+335 GVDMLLKEGLN
-345 SIKVLPLPPDDDPD
+345 IKVLPLPPEDDPD

-371 EYISQ
+371 DYIKQ
-376 NEADF
+376 NECDF
-381 IHFKSD
+381 INFKSG
-387 VVLKDAKNDPIKRTA
+387 VVLNDAQNDPIKRSA

-422 YAKECSTLFGFDEQT
+422 YAKECSNLFGFDEQT

-444 YRNKY
+444 HRNKY
-449 REQWRKEREQQ
+449 IEQWHKERQQQ
-460 QAREQRL
+460 QAREQRQAA
-467 NQQESNVAPVVPPL
+467 QQAGGKSPAQQ
-481 DEDAPPPPPPED
+481 PEPQYD
-493 FTSET
+493 TPT
-498 GPAITAPLPPRATG
+498 LPPTPDDFVE
-512 ASDSV
+512 SDSTHGNGADNRDIAAHNGV
-517 VVQEREVIR
+517 DIQEREVIR

-535 LTDTEYDDGTV
+535 LIDTQYDDETV
-546 RPTTVLEHINN
+546 RPTTVLEYINN
-557 VISLEQID
+557 ELLMDQMD
-565 FSDPLY
+565 FSNRLY
-571 KHTFEV
+571 KRTFEI
-577 AKQYIEPF
+577 AKRFIDPY
-585 YHDLEAFN
+585 YRDLASFN
-593 IQLEESTQQF
+593 SQLEKDTREFIS
-603 VEQEMTE
+603 QEMVQT
-610 QDDEEPVALDSA
+610 DDQEPLELDSHS
-622 ALINAQLHKEQ
+622 LIVAQENKEKSIQ
-633 AIRAKANVKAK
+633 AKANATAMKK
-644 NELMDYCCGY
+644 LMDFSSSY
-654 LMKVLCSID
+654 LMKLLCSID
-663 DDNVRQLACDLATDS
+663 DDQVRQLACELATDN
-678 LPQLSKIHTQFAVI
+678 LPQLSKIHTKYTVI
-692 LEERDKLLS
+692 VEERDRLLS
-701 VVPERLYNWMNA
+701 IVPERLYNWKNA
-713 LIVQRINE
+713 LLIIKINE
-721 TQTRIASASANELP
+721 VKAQIASAAADQLP
-735 QLMEYLQNL
+735 QLLEHLQEL
-744 YQSRHD
+744 YSVRHQ
-750 LANIIGNR
+750 LAAIIGDR
-758 VVNPK
+758 VVNPN

>member
-1 MPFADNPF
+1 
-9 SSKKMIDHNTVQQI
+9 MIDHNTVQQI

-37 ALKRRGAN
+37 ALKKRGAN

-88 QLSYPEALR
+88 QLSYPEALK

-123 EAMLMLNE
+123 EAMLMVNE
-131 WACAYFEKQL
+131 WACSYFERQL
-141 HETQAGQ
+141 HDTQAGQ
-148 EIGLSYFR
+148 DIGLTYFK

-161 DVTIKEYRLGYSSE
+161 EATIKEFRLGYSSE

-191 KLLFDTGLCIPNE
+191 QLLFDVGLCIADD
-204 RDEGGHDR
+204 RGGGRDR

-234 TLKKDKNIAKYVNS
+234 TLRKDKDIAKYVNS

-254 SKRNVIYGLYQA
+254 SKRNVIFGLYQA
-266 KREISKEDKC
+266 KREISKVDKC

-304 TEGHIQAIRRFT
+304 TEGHIHAIRRFT

-321 MFDGDAAGIKAAIR
+321 MFDGDAAGVKAAIR
-335 GVDMLLKEGI
+335 GVDMLLKEGLN
-345 SIKVLPLPPDDDPD
+345 IKVLPLPPEDDPD

-371 EYISQ
+371 QYIDQ
-376 NEADF
+376 NESDF
-381 IHFKSD
+381 INFKSS

-422 YAKECSTLFGFDEQT
+422 YAKECSNLFGMDEQA
-437 ILRQIKQ
+437 ILRQIKH
-444 YRNKY
+444 YRGKY
-449 REQWRKEREQQ
+449 LEQWRKERQQQ
-460 QAREQRL
+460 QARDQRMAS
-467 NQQESNVAPVVPPL
+467 QPSDSRTPATGPEDVPP
-481 DEDAPPPPPPED
+481 
-493 FTSET
+493 
-498 GPAITAPLPPRATG
+498 APLPDDFAPEAQQAPVRQEQNRTAPSAMSG
-512 ASDSV
+512 LDA
-517 VVQEREVIR
+517 QEREIIR
-526 LIVNYGMCY
+526 LVVNYGMCY

-546 RPTTVLEHINN
+546 RPTSVLEHINN
-557 VISLEQID
+557 EIHLDQMD

-571 KHTFEV
+571 KRTFET
-577 AKQYIEPF
+577 ALQYVEP
-585 YHDLEAFN
+585 YYKDLEAFN
-593 IQLEESTQQF
+593 AQTAEYTRQYIA
-603 VEQEMTE
+603 QEMA
-610 QDDEEPVALDSA
+610 QLADEEPVAMDSES
-622 ALINAQLHKEQ
+622 LIEAQEKNRR
-633 AIRAKANVKAK
+633 AIEAKANLKAQK
-644 NELMDYCCGY
+644 EVVDFSCSY
-654 LMKVLCSID
+654 LMKALCSID
-663 DDNVRQLACDLATDS
+663 DDGVRQLACDLATDN
-678 LPQLSKIHTQFAVI
+678 LPQLSKIHTQYAVVI
-692 LEERDKLLS
+692 EERDKLLTL
-701 VVPERLYNWMNA
+701 VPECLYNWKNA
-713 LIVQRINE
+713 LLVIRINE
-721 TQTRIASASANELP
+721 VKSQIAKAAPEQIP
-735 QLMEYLQNL
+735 QLMEHLQEL
-744 YQSRHD
+744 YSVRHQ
-750 LANIIGNR
+750 LAAMIGDR
-758 VVNPK
+758 VVNPR

>member
-1 MPFADNPF
+1 
-9 SSKKMIDHNTVQQI
+9 MIDHNTVQQI
-23 LDTADIVDVVSDFV
+23 LDAADIVDVVSDFV
-37 ALKRRGAN
+37 SLKKRGAN

-112 TDEEKQAQTER
+112 TDEEKQAQSER

-148 EIGLSYFR
+148 EIGLAYFK

-161 DVTIKEYRLGYSSE
+161 DATIKEFRLGYSSE
-175 GYDDFYKAAV
+175 GYDDLYKAAV

-191 KLLFDTGLCIPNE
+191 KLLFDVGLCLP
-204 RDEGGHDR
+204 DDHGGHDR

-234 TLKKDKNIAKYVNS
+234 TLRKDKEVAKYVNS
-248 PESAIY
+248 PESSIY
-254 SKRNVIYGLYQA
+254 SKRNVIYGLHQA

-304 TEGHIQAIRRFT
+304 TEGHIHAIRRFT

-335 GVDMLLKEGI
+335 GVDMLLKEGLN
-345 SIKVLPLPPDDDPD
+345 IKVLPLPPEDDPD

-371 EYISQ
+371 DYIKQ
-376 NEADF
+376 NECDF
-381 IHFKSD
+381 INFKSG
-387 VVLKDAKNDPIKRTA
+387 VVLNDAQNDPIKRSA

-422 YAKECSTLFGFDEQT
+422 YAKECSNLFGFDEQT

-444 YRNKY
+444 HRNKY
-449 REQWRKEREQQ
+449 IEQWHKERQQQ
-460 QAREQRL
+460 QAREQRQAA
-467 NQQESNVAPVVPPL
+467 QQAGGKSPAQQ
-481 DEDAPPPPPPED
+481 PEPQYD
-493 FTSET
+493 TPT
-498 GPAITAPLPPRATG
+498 LPPTLDDFVE
-512 ASDSV
+512 SDSTHGNGADNRDIAAHNGV
-517 VVQEREVIR
+517 DIQEREVIR

-535 LTDTEYDDGTV
+535 LTDTQYDDETV
-546 RPTTVLEHINN
+546 RPTTVLEYINN
-557 VISLEQID
+557 ELLMDQMD
-565 FSDPLY
+565 FSNRLY
-571 KHTFEV
+571 KRTFEI
-577 AKQYIEPF
+577 AKRFIDPY
-585 YHDLEAFN
+585 YRDLASFN
-593 IQLEESTQQF
+593 SQLEKDTREFIS
-603 VEQEMTE
+603 QEMVQT
-610 QDDEEPVALDSA
+610 DDQEPLELDSHS
-622 ALINAQLHKEQ
+622 LIVAQENKEKSIQ
-633 AIRAKANVKAK
+633 AKANATAMKK
-644 NELMDYCCGY
+644 LMDFSSSY
-654 LMKVLCSID
+654 LMKLLCSID
-663 DDNVRQLACDLATDS
+663 DDQVRQLACELATDN
-678 LPQLSKIHTQFAVI
+678 LPQLSKIHTKYTVI
-692 LEERDKLLS
+692 VEERDRLLS
-701 VVPERLYNWMNA
+701 IVPERLYNWKNA
-713 LIVQRINE
+713 LLIIKINE
-721 TQTRIASASANELP
+721 VKAQIASAAADQLP
-735 QLMEYLQNL
+735 QLLEHLQEL
-744 YQSRHD
+744 YSVRHQ
-750 LANIIGNR
+750 LAAIIGDR
-758 VVNPK
+758 VVNPN